1 MRRCLSRPGLHSSPR
16 ASPKVTG
23 PRRSPPFTPVA
34 QRHAGYADVCSSAR
48 SSRKAPRLR
57 SRRWRAS
64 LRARHGR
71 SRWPSPSRS
80 SGRRSPSRSTAAVRP
95 PRILLLVT
103 LRLFHTA
110 DWHLGHTLH
119 GVERTYEHERL
130 MAWLLQTIE
139 RESVDAVLVAGDVF
153 DAANRPTEAQALWYR
168 FLVEAWRR
176 VPHVQVVVIGGNHD
190 SGARLDATDPFL
202 RAMERLP
209 IVGCVTRRDGRPA
222 LARV

>member
-1 MRRCLSRPGLHSSPR
+1 
-16 ASPKVTG
+16 
-23 PRRSPPFTPVA
+23 
-34 QRHAGYADVCSSAR
+34 
-48 SSRKAPRLR
+48 
-57 SRRWRAS
+57 
-64 LRARHGR
+64 
-71 SRWPSPSRS
+71 
-80 SGRRSPSRSTAAVRP
+80 
-95 PRILLLVT
+95 VT

-202 RAMERLP
+202 RAMERLH
-209 IVGCVTRRDGRPA
+209 IVGCVTRRDGRPE
-222 LARV
+222 LDSVVVPLRDSSGEVRARVAAPVPARGGDRHRPGDTVAEATRRFFGSVLDRARARRSPDEALVAMGHLYIVGAKASELSERRFVVGNQSAVGHRNYNLQIRVR